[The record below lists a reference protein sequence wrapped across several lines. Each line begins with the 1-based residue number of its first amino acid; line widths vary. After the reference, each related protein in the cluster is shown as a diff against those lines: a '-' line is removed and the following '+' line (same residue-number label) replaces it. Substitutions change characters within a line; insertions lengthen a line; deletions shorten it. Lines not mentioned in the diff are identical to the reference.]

1 MNRTR
6 FILALGA
13 ILSSILVPT
22 ANAAGLIVEASSKV
36 TSNISNV
43 GDIWT
48 GNIPTKV
55 TYPSESY
62 SEKLEFTINGILPIS
77 VLADKANGV
86 DVEFEIWS
94 DSGVKLGS
102 QTIYSF
108 SWNPVGPNTVVS
120 MYLSQNAALYGKHTM
135 LISTNYTTSTT
146 GLLSRYLKDEKKHF
160 IEIVK
165 VLPRKI
171 PDTPVAR
178 GKWQDGVY
186 EVNFDPIEANPSVSK
201 YVLTLASLN
210 SPTLSPT
217 QPSNYN
223 NRQIVLEGMGEKF
236 VLTKS
241 VVEQYLKGS
250 NAISSTP
257 VVLVRVEAINEIG
270 YSNLSP
276 GVYLTL
282 KDFGIT
288 PLTTGKAT
296 TTTITCTKGKLTK
309 KVTAVSPKCPT
320 GFKKK

>member
-1 MNRTR
+1 MNRIK

-22 ANAAGLIVEASSKV
+22 ANAAGLIVEATGKV

-86 DVEFEIWS
+86 DVEFAIWS

-165 VLPRKI
+165 VLPKKI

-178 GKWQDGVY
+178 GGWQNNIYVV
-186 EVNFDPIEANPSVSK
+186 EFDPIEANPPVSK
-201 YVLTLASLN
+201 YVLTLASLK
-210 SPTLSPT
+210 SPTLLPT

-236 VLTKS
+236 SLTKMD
-241 VVEQYLKGS
+241 VEQYLKGS

-257 VVLVRVEAINEIG
+257 VVLVRVEAINEVG
-270 YSNLSP
+270 YSTLSP

-282 KDFGIT
+282 KDFGIA
-288 PLTTGKAT
+288 PLVQAKSI
-296 TTTITCTKGKLTK
+296 TITCIKGKTTK
-309 KVTAVSPKCPT
+309 KVTAVNPKCPT
-320 GFKKK
+320 GYKKK

>member
-1 MNRTR
+1 MKI
-6 FILALGA
+6 FKIALALGV
-13 ILSSILVPT
+13 ILSSFFAPS
-22 ANAAGLIVEASSKV
+22 ANAAGLVVEASSKV

-55 TYPSESY
+55 SYPSDSY

-86 DVEFEIWS
+86 DVEFAIWS

-146 GLLSRYLKDEKKHF
+146 GLLSRYLKDEKKHS

-178 GKWQDGVY
+178 GTWQNGVY
-186 EVNFDPIEANPSVSK
+186 EVDFEPIEANPPVSK
-201 YVLTLASLN
+201 YVLTLASLK
-210 SPTLSPT
+210 SPTLPPT
-217 QPSNYN
+217 QTINYN
-223 NRQIVLEGMGEKF
+223 NRSIVLESQGEKF
-236 VLTKS
+236 SLTQRD
-241 VVEQYLKGS
+241 VERYLLGS
-250 NAISSTP
+250 NAIASTP
-257 VVLVRVEAINEIG
+257 VVLVRVEAVNDVG
-270 YSNLSP
+270 YSTLSP
-276 GVYLTL
+276 GVYIDL
-282 KDFGIT
+282 KSFG
-288 PLTTGKAT
+288 LDKSAGKVK
-296 TTTITCTKGKLTK
+296 TTINCVKGKLSK
-309 KVTAVSPKCPT
+309 KVTAVNPKCPT
-320 GFKKK
+320 GYKKK

>member
-1 MNRTR
+1 MNRIK

-22 ANAAGLIVEASSKV
+22 ANAAGLIVEATGKV

-86 DVEFEIWS
+86 DVEFAIWS

-165 VLPRKI
+165 VLPKKI

-178 GKWQDGVY
+178 GGWQNNIYGV
-186 EVNFDPIEANPSVSK
+186 EFDPIEANPPVSK
-201 YVLTLASLN
+201 YVLTLASLK
-210 SPTLSPT
+210 SPTLLPT

-236 VLTKS
+236 SLTKMD
-241 VVEQYLKGS
+241 VEQYLKGS

-257 VVLVRVEAINEIG
+257 VVLVRVEAINEVG
-270 YSNLSP
+270 YSTLSP

-282 KDFGIT
+282 KDFGIA
-288 PLTTGKAT
+288 PLVQAKSI
-296 TTTITCTKGKLTK
+296 TITCIKGKTTK
-309 KVTAVSPKCPT
+309 KVTAVNPKCPT
-320 GFKKK
+320 GYKKK